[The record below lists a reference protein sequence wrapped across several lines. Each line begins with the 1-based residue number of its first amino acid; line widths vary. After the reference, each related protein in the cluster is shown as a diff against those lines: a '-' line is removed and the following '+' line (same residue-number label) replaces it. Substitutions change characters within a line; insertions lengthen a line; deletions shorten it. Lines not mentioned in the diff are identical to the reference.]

1 MLFSNN
7 NISINTMILLS
18 IKEAIIEYLHKI
30 GLESWQGENILQ
42 MLEYR
47 STEVNH
53 PEKKL
58 GLDLPTILQY

>member
-1 MLFSNN
+1 MLL
-7 NISINTMILLS
+7 IST
-18 IKEAIIEYLHKI
+18 KEAIIEYLHKI
-30 GLESWQGENILQ
+30 DLGSWQGESILQ

-58 GLDLPTILQY
+58 GLDLPTILTKFVSNK